1 LVKQQEQELIEQ
13 LKSDKKSLVIQAIV
27 KLTRNGKSKEALDAL
42 LPFATVKDKE
52 LSYFS
57 LQAAEKIAAKN
68 NIKLESLLK
77 QNAIQNSKIS
87 LTRKKLLY
95 PEKDEIH
102 AIRAEIR
109 KLKFDIPAELL
120 PAIAVFLAKHGDLED
135 APLVE
140 HFLVKEKSN
149 LVLPFIEA
157 AERIAPSILPRTL
170 PSLLASGEPLI
181 RSRSISALRR
191 IDPQEADR
199 HFSDLLASRNP
210 EDRLAGI
217 AIAFIFPFKRVKGY
231 ILSMLQEEQD
241 KDVLK
246 ACQTF
251 LASNPELD
259 SALTMLDNIDAAP
272 AAQKSR
278 LTLIFKTICQA
289 LTTAGIMSP
298 EEAAP
303 QKIVDLWKKQRLES
317 FLNNLEIQLAFSDE
331 ARKKSIIAWI
341 EKNRDHPKVKELI
354 ERLAHNP
361 QTEKVFLYLTN
372 PANQSKN
379 QAGQRDSKNL
389 NNRKN
394 ADKTRN
400 TIKKI
405 RSIDLDNFAQ
415 NKSWL
420 IDLAQNGQTKLRKEA
435 ISALLRLHPDNKLLD
450 IAKATLNETNPLLK
464 TVAFQVLERL
474 DQNFLKENIE
484 MFLQE
489 DNPALRVRAVRFA
502 LKFKKQKAIEILRKL
517 LKSNE
522 HRIRANAVA
531 CLGLCP
537 FESVHKLIMEQLDN
551 EDHPVIAKHLTSI
564 LLNNPSKS
572 VLKGLDNITRTSNPA
587 VSMVVSQAR
596 NDLFEIISE
605 LPEDQLEKELPPEPE
620 KKSKPYSIQNVRSLA
635 KKNKKEWK
643 PAYKP
648 DKKAEIKQTI
658 KENFNWPM
666 AVSGAILFI
675 FIGML
680 PIMFLKHK
688 SSNYDV
694 KAKKSKDWRDSER
707 KKFSKSKI
715 PEKFRMNRSCS
726 ISTEVEKVT
735 SDTSMVITSDDRKIM
750 VKFDKPLLKHV
761 SKGTQMVVTMVPYRV
776 KSNGIIQAKGINI
789 AISKG
794 QIK

>member
-1 LVKQQEQELIEQ
+1 MVNQQEQELIEQ

-27 KLTRNGKSKEALDAL
+27 KLTRSGKSKEALEAL
-42 LPFATVKDKE
+42 IPFTSVKDRE

-57 LQAAEKIAAKN
+57 LQAAEKIATKN
-68 NIKLESLLK
+68 NIKLESLLEQDK
-77 QNAIQNSKIS
+77 VQDSTIS
-87 LTRKKLLY
+87 LTRQKLLN
-95 PEKDEIH
+95 PERKEIQN
-102 AIRAEIR
+102 IKTEIR
-109 KLKFDIPAELL
+109 KLEFNIPPELL
-120 PAIAVFLAKHGDLED
+120 PAVAVFLAKNGDIED

-140 HFLVKEKSN
+140 HYLLKEKSN
-149 LVLPFIEA
+149 LVLPFIET
-157 AERIAPSILPRTL
+157 AEKIAPSILPRTL
-170 PSLLASGEPLI
+170 PSLLASGQPLV
-181 RSRSISALRR
+181 RSRSISSLRR

-272 AAQKSR
+272 AAQKSS

-289 LTTAGIMSP
+289 MATAGILPP
-298 EEAAP
+298 EKAAP
-303 QKIVDLWKKQRLES
+303 QEIVKLWKKQRLES

-331 ARKKSIIAWI
+331 TRKKSIIAWI
-341 EKNRDHPKVKELI
+341 EKNRSHPKVKELI

-361 QTEKVFLYLTN
+361 QTEKVFLYLTS
-372 PANQSKN
+372 PGKQSSDEKSETDN
-379 QAGQRDSKNL
+379 EDGSK
-389 NNRKN
+389 KK
-394 ADKTRN
+394 DTDETREK
-400 TIKKI
+400 IKKM
-405 RSIDLDNFAQ
+405 RSLDLDNFSQ

-420 IDLAQNGQTKLRKEA
+420 LDLAQNGPVKLRKEA
-435 ISALLRLHPDNKLLD
+435 ISTLLRLHPDNKLLD
-450 IAKATLNETNPLLK
+450 IAKATINEANPILK
-464 TVAFQVLERL
+464 TVSFQVLERL
-474 DQNFLKENIE
+474 DQNFLKESIE
-484 MFLQE
+484 LFLQE
-489 DNPALRVRAVRFA
+489 DNAALRVRAVRFA
-502 LKFKKQKAIEILRKL
+502 LKFKKEKAIEILRKL

-537 FESVHKLIMEQLDN
+537 FESVYKLIMEQLDS

-564 LLNNPSKS
+564 LLNNPSRR
-572 VLKGLDNITRTSNPA
+572 VLKGIDNITRTSNPA

-605 LPEDQLEKELPPEPE
+605 LPEDQLEKEIQPEPE
-620 KKSKPYSIQNVRSLA
+620 TNSKPYSIQNVRSLA
-635 KKNKKEWK
+635 NKNRKEWK

-648 DKKAEIKQTI
+648 DKKAEIKKAI

-666 AVSGAILFI
+666 ALSGAILFV
-675 FIGML
+675 FLGML

-688 SSNYDV
+688 GSNYDL
-694 KAKKSKDWRDSER
+694 KTQQTKDWRDSER
-707 KKFSKSKI
+707 KNFTSSEI
-715 PEKFRMNRSCS
+715 PENFRMNKSCS
-726 ISTEVEKVT
+726 IATEVEKVT
-735 SDTSMVITSDDRKIM
+735 SDTSMVVAHDDRKIM

-761 SKGTQMVVTMVPYRV
+761 SKGTQMIVTMVPYRV